1 MVQLLII
8 ALALVGAAALT
19 GTVRRYAIRKSV
31 LDIPNE
37 RSSHSVPTPRGGGVA
52 IVVAFIAATLLLFA
66 FGNVSLATTSALVLG
81 GAGVAVLGFYD
92 DLGHIPARWRLLGHF
107 LAGIWIV
114 FNLGGLA
121 PITLWGEASNLGFI
135 GSLLAVVFLVWML
148 NLYNFMDGIDGLASS
163 EAVFVGLSGGLIY
176 FLSGH
181 GGLAGLSFA
190 LAASGAGFLLWNFPP
205 AKIFMGDAGSGFLGV
220 VMGTMALIAGWTS
233 PDFFWC
239 WVILLGVFVV
249 DATVTLLRRLMRG
262 EKVYEAHRSH
272 AYQFA
277 SRQFASHKKVT
288 LAAWGLNLFWLFPV
302 ALLVAFC
309 GLNGV
314 LGVCLAYL
322 PLVVLALKFHAGERE
337 L

>member
-8 ALALVGAAALT
+8 ALSLVGAAALT
-19 GTVRRYAIRKSV
+19 GAVRRLAIQKSV

-52 IVVAFIAATLLLFA
+52 IVVAFIVAVLLLFGLGEIDLA
-66 FGNVSLATTSALVLG
+66 ATTALVLG
-81 GAGVAVLGFYD
+81 GAGVAILGFYD

-107 LAGIWIV
+107 LAGAWIV
-114 FNLGGLA
+114 FSLGGLA
-121 PITLWGEASNLGFI
+121 PITLWGAAIDLGFI
-135 GSLLAVVFLVWML
+135 GSVLAVVFVVWML

-163 EAVFVGLSGGLIY
+163 EAVFVGLAGGLIY

-181 GGLAGLSFA
+181 TGLGGLSFA
-190 LAASGAGFLLWNFPP
+190 LAASAAGFLLWNFPP

-220 VMGTMALIAGWTS
+220 AMGALTLIAGWVS
-233 PDFFWC
+233 PEFFWS
-239 WVILLGVFVV
+239 WIILLGFFVV

-302 ALLVAFC
+302 ALLVAFG
-309 GLNGV
+309 GLNGL

-322 PLVVLALKFHAGERE
+322 PLVVLALKFHAGELER
-337 L
+337 

>member
-19 GTVRRYAIRKSV
+19 GTVRRFAIRKSV

-37 RSSHSVPTPRGGGVA
+37 RSSHSVPTPRGGGIA
-52 IVVAFIAATLLLFA
+52 IVVTFIAAVLLGFA
-66 FGNVSLATTSALVLG
+66 LGDVSLATTSALVLG

-114 FNLGGLA
+114 FSLGGLA
-121 PITLWGEASNLGFI
+121 PVTLWGEPTNLGFI

-163 EAVFVGLSGGLIY
+163 EAVFVGLAGGLIY
-176 FLSGH
+176 VLSGH

-190 LAASGAGFLLWNFPP
+190 LAASAAGFLLWNFPP

-220 VMGTMALIAGWTS
+220 VMGALALIAGWVS
-233 PDFFWC
+233 SDFFWS
-239 WVILLGVFVV
+239 WIILLGLFVV
-249 DATVTLLRRLMRG
+249 DATVTLVRRLIRG

-288 LAAWGLNLFWLFPV
+288 LAAWCLNLLWLFPV
-302 ALLVAFC
+302 ALLVAFG

-314 LGVCLAYL
+314 LGVCLAYA
-322 PLVVLALKFHAGERE
+322 PLVLLALKFHAGERE
-337 L
+337 R

>member
-8 ALALVGAAALT
+8 ALSLVGAAALT
-19 GTVRRYAIRKSV
+19 GAVRRFAIQKSV

-52 IVVAFIAATLLLFA
+52 IVVAFIVAVLLLF
-66 FGNVSLATTSALVLG
+66 GLGEIDLAVTTALVLG
-81 GAGVAVLGFYD
+81 GAGVAILGFYD

-107 LAGIWIV
+107 LAGAWIV
-114 FNLGGLA
+114 FSLGGLA
-121 PITLWGEASNLGFI
+121 PITLWGAAIDLGFI
-135 GSLLAVVFLVWML
+135 GSALAVVFVVWML

-163 EAVFVGLSGGLIY
+163 EAVFVGLAGGLIY

-181 GGLAGLSFA
+181 TGLGGLSFA
-190 LAASGAGFLLWNFPP
+190 LAASAAGFLLWNFPP

-220 VMGTMALIAGWTS
+220 AMGALTLIASWVS
-233 PDFFWC
+233 PEFFWS
-239 WVILLGVFVV
+239 WIILLGFFVV

-302 ALLVAFC
+302 ALLVAFG
-309 GLNGV
+309 GLNGL

-322 PLVVLALKFHAGERE
+322 PLVVLALKFHAGELER
-337 L
+337 